1 MQPHIKKRRL
11 ILKYLTGSVDSL
23 WGCIF
28 CLFIFMILVLLVSIA
43 ALFSSNHI
51 NNNDDDDDNN
61 DIKVQKQQHKLHR
74 FEMTENMKYV
84 KKGLYYLGEAY
95 DPQSYRLVKG
105 YTMFLYHHYEISPD
119 NNVIQKKSHGTGPCS
134 DPFAVG
140 SRWKIRED
148 FVIDSTNN
156 QGLSEKYFFDMNW
169 LAMCEWDS
177 KLNFR
182 IFGNRDT
189 NSIVDGP
196 DEISP
201 DGKNEIQFSFI
212 NEANVIAFTSVWG
225 IFDGPIDNREII
237 EADIVYNLNFQWG
250 NVSTTP
256 GNIMDGEN
264 IAVHEFGHYI
274 GLGHISNTES
284 TMFANANFRET
295 KKRSLLS
302 CEIEGLCIHYDESDT
317 CLGHNSTGT
326 TPPRFTS
333 LSSLSFKI
341 LNIEKKFLIFL
352 NLIFILLL
360 TINFNQS
367 IN

>member
-1 MQPHIKKRRL
+1 
-11 ILKYLTGSVDSL
+11 
-23 WGCIF
+23 
-28 CLFIFMILVLLVSIA
+28 
-43 ALFSSNHI
+43 
-51 NNNDDDDDNN
+51 
-61 DIKVQKQQHKLHR
+61 
-74 FEMTENMKYV
+74 NMKNE
-84 KKGLYYLGEAY
+84 KIGLYYLGEAY
-95 DPQSYRLVKG
+95 DPKSYRLVKG
-105 YTMFLYHHYEISPD
+105 YTMFLYHHEISSD
-119 NNVIQKKSHGTGPCS
+119 NNVQKKSHGTGPCS
-134 DPFAVG
+134 DSFAVG

-177 KLNFR
+177 KLKFR

-201 DGKNEIQFSFI
+201 DGKNEIQFGFI
-212 NEANVIAFTSVWG
+212 NEANVIAFTSIWG
-225 IFDGPIDNREII
+225 IFDGPIDNREIV

-250 NVSTTP
+250 NVSTTSD
-256 GNIMDGEN
+256 NIMDGEN
-264 IAVHEFGHYI
+264 IAAHELGHYI
-274 GLGHISNTES
+274 GFGHISNTES

-302 CEIEGLCIHYDESDT
+302 CEIEGLCIHYDESNI

-326 TPPRFTS
+326 TPPRFTN

-360 TINFNQS
+360 TNNFQ
-367 IN
+367 